1 MRRKKTSSS
10 LILIPVMLSFFVM
23 GFVDLVGVAANH
35 MQADFAL
42 SDTMANLCPAMVFLW
57 FLLFSIPAGILMNY
71 IGRRKTVL
79 LSLFITTVSL
89 LIPLLCYEFVMML
102 ISFSLLGIGN
112 VLLQVSLNPLVSN
125 VVSERHLAS
134 SLSFGQFIKGIAS
147 FLAPFIA
154 SWAALTMD
162 EWRELYPIFLLITL
176 VSIIG
181 LGFTSIEELDDY
193 SESDSLKSYGRLLG
207 NPLIRLIWIGI
218 ICHVGID
225 VGIRNS
231 AVLSDGTAYD
241 GVNKHRLHVLEHRR
255 RKLQSLVGKDIDRRM
270 KLSMST
276 RTKYY
281 DIPKSKNILKKEKK
295 LRKTYIDIYNLYHN
309 HYHQIARD
317 IVNKNPEWVVVEG
330 IKFRDMHTDNHH
342 MNHAIRDSRMSLLI
356 KYIKDK
362 CNAKNIPVITAPRF
376 FPSTQICSRCGSM
389 YKPGES
395 KIYRCPECGYEIDRD
410 LNAAIN
416 LRDYGM
422 SYMYHFD

>member
-225 VGIRNS
+225 VGINLTAPKIFVERLGFS
-231 AVLSDGTAYD
+231 VADASMAGSVYFLFRTIGCLIGAVVLQYIASERFFRWSVFGLLLALIGLSFASTLEQLYAVLLILGIGNANIFSI
-241 GVNKHRLHVLEHRR
+241 L
-255 RKLQSLVGKDIDRRM
+255 I
-270 KLSMST
+270 
-276 RTKYY
+276 
-281 DIPKSKNILKKEKK
+281 SKALN
-295 LRKTYIDIYNLYHN
+295 TFPD
-309 HYHQIARD
+309 
-317 IVNKNPEWVVVEG
+317 NKNEVSGLMITGLCGGALFVVPMG
-330 IKFRDMHTDNHH
+330 IVSDWIESQAGALIILGLGAVYLTYLSVYFRKHPH
-342 MNHAIRDSRMSLLI
+342 SL
-356 KYIKDK
+356 D
-362 CNAKNIPVITAPRF
+362 
-376 FPSTQICSRCGSM
+376 
-389 YKPGES
+389 
-395 KIYRCPECGYEIDRD
+395 D
-410 LNAAIN
+410 
-416 LRDYGM
+416 
-422 SYMYHFD
+422 

>member
-225 VGIRNS
+225 VGI
-231 AVLSDGTAYD
+231 
-241 GVNKHRLHVLEHRR
+241 
-255 RKLQSLVGKDIDRRM
+255 
-270 KLSMST
+270 
-276 RTKYY
+276 
-281 DIPKSKNILKKEKK
+281 
-295 LRKTYIDIYNLYHN
+295 NL
-309 HYHQIARD
+309 
-317 IVNKNPEWVVVEG
+317 
-330 IKFRDMHTDNHH
+330 
-342 MNHAIRDSRMSLLI
+342 
-356 KYIKDK
+356 
-362 CNAKNIPVITAPRF
+362 TAPKIFVERLGFSVADASMAGSIYFLSRTVGCLIGTVALQYMAPDRF
-376 FPSTQICSRCGSM
+376 FRWSVLGLLFALIGLSFAFTLEQLYVVLLVLGVGNANIFSILISKVLNVFSDKKNEVSGLMITGLCGGALFVLPMGIVSDWIDSQAGSLIILGVGAL
-389 YKPGES
+389 YLTYLS
-395 KIYRCPECGYEIDRD
+395 GYFKKHPDMPQE
-410 LNAAIN
+410 
-416 LRDYGM
+416 
-422 SYMYHFD
+422 

>member
-181 LGFTSIEELDDY
+181 LGFTSIEELDGY

-225 VGIRNS
+225 VGINLTAPKIFVERLGFS
-231 AVLSDGTAYD
+231 VAGASMAGSVYFLSRTIGCLIGAVVLQYIAFERFFRWSVFGLLLALIGLSFASTLEQLYAVLLILGIGNANIFSI
-241 GVNKHRLHVLEHRR
+241 L
-255 RKLQSLVGKDIDRRM
+255 I
-270 KLSMST
+270 
-276 RTKYY
+276 
-281 DIPKSKNILKKEKK
+281 SKALN
-295 LRKTYIDIYNLYHN
+295 TFPD
-309 HYHQIARD
+309 
-317 IVNKNPEWVVVEG
+317 NKNEVSGLMITGLCGGALFVVPMG
-330 IKFRDMHTDNHH
+330 IVSDWIESQAGALIILGLGAVYLTYLSVYFRKRSH
-342 MNHAIRDSRMSLLI
+342 SL
-356 KYIKDK
+356 D
-362 CNAKNIPVITAPRF
+362 
-376 FPSTQICSRCGSM
+376 
-389 YKPGES
+389 
-395 KIYRCPECGYEIDRD
+395 D
-410 LNAAIN
+410 
-416 LRDYGM
+416 
-422 SYMYHFD
+422 

>member
-225 VGIRNS
+225 VGINLTAPKIFVERLGFS
-231 AVLSDGTAYD
+231 VADASMAGSVYFLSRTIGCLIGAVVLQYIVSERFFRWSVFGLLLALIGLSFASTLEQLYAVLLILGIGNANIFSI
-241 GVNKHRLHVLEHRR
+241 L
-255 RKLQSLVGKDIDRRM
+255 I
-270 KLSMST
+270 
-276 RTKYY
+276 
-281 DIPKSKNILKKEKK
+281 SKALN
-295 LRKTYIDIYNLYHN
+295 TFPD
-309 HYHQIARD
+309 
-317 IVNKNPEWVVVEG
+317 NKNEVSGLMITGLCGGALFVVPMG
-330 IKFRDMHTDNHH
+330 IVSDWIESQAGALIILGLGAVYLTYLSVYFRKRPH
-342 MNHAIRDSRMSLLI
+342 SL
-356 KYIKDK
+356 D
-362 CNAKNIPVITAPRF
+362 
-376 FPSTQICSRCGSM
+376 
-389 YKPGES
+389 
-395 KIYRCPECGYEIDRD
+395 D
-410 LNAAIN
+410 
-416 LRDYGM
+416 
-422 SYMYHFD
+422 

>member
-225 VGIRNS
+225 VGINLTAPKIFVERLGFS
-231 AVLSDGTAYD
+231 VADASMAGSVYFLSRTIGCLIGAVVLQYIASERFFRWSVLGLLLALIGLSFASTLEQLYAVLLILGIGNANIFSI
-241 GVNKHRLHVLEHRR
+241 L
-255 RKLQSLVGKDIDRRM
+255 I
-270 KLSMST
+270 
-276 RTKYY
+276 
-281 DIPKSKNILKKEKK
+281 SKALN
-295 LRKTYIDIYNLYHN
+295 TFPD
-309 HYHQIARD
+309 
-317 IVNKNPEWVVVEG
+317 NKNEVSGLMITGLCGGALFVVPMG
-330 IKFRDMHTDNHH
+330 IVSDWIESQAGALIILGLGAVYLTYLSVYFRKHPH
-342 MNHAIRDSRMSLLI
+342 SL
-356 KYIKDK
+356 D
-362 CNAKNIPVITAPRF
+362 
-376 FPSTQICSRCGSM
+376 
-389 YKPGES
+389 
-395 KIYRCPECGYEIDRD
+395 D
-410 LNAAIN
+410 
-416 LRDYGM
+416 
-422 SYMYHFD
+422 

>member
-1 MRRKKTSSS
+1 MKRNRTHSS

-35 MQADFAL
+35 VKVDFEL

-89 LIPLLCYEFVMML
+89 LIPLLRYEFVMML

-225 VGIRNS
+225 VGINLTAPKIFVERLGFS
-231 AVLSDGTAYD
+231 VADASMAGSVYFLSRTIGCLIGAVVLQYIVSERFFRWSVFGLLLALIGLSFASTLEQLYAVLLILGIGNANIFSI
-241 GVNKHRLHVLEHRR
+241 L
-255 RKLQSLVGKDIDRRM
+255 I
-270 KLSMST
+270 
-276 RTKYY
+276 
-281 DIPKSKNILKKEKK
+281 SKALN
-295 LRKTYIDIYNLYHN
+295 TFPD
-309 HYHQIARD
+309 
-317 IVNKNPEWVVVEG
+317 NKNEVSGLMITGLCGGALFVVPMG
-330 IKFRDMHTDNHH
+330 IVSDWIESQAGALIILGLGAVYLTYLSVYFRKHPH
-342 MNHAIRDSRMSLLI
+342 SL
-356 KYIKDK
+356 D
-362 CNAKNIPVITAPRF
+362 
-376 FPSTQICSRCGSM
+376 
-389 YKPGES
+389 
-395 KIYRCPECGYEIDRD
+395 D
-410 LNAAIN
+410 
-416 LRDYGM
+416 
-422 SYMYHFD
+422 

>member
-89 LIPLLCYEFVMML
+89 LVPLLHYEFVMML

-225 VGIRNS
+225 VGINLTAPKIFVERLGFS
-231 AVLSDGTAYD
+231 VADASMAGSVYFLSRTIGCLVGAVVLQYIVSERFFRWSVFGLLLALIGLSFASTLEQLYAVLLILGIGNANIFSI
-241 GVNKHRLHVLEHRR
+241 L
-255 RKLQSLVGKDIDRRM
+255 I
-270 KLSMST
+270 
-276 RTKYY
+276 
-281 DIPKSKNILKKEKK
+281 SKALNTFL
-295 LRKTYIDIYNLYHN
+295 D
-309 HYHQIARD
+309 
-317 IVNKNPEWVVVEG
+317 NKNEVSGLMITGLCGGALFVVPMG
-330 IKFRDMHTDNHH
+330 IVSDWIESQAGALIILGLGAVYLTYLSVYFRKHPH
-342 MNHAIRDSRMSLLI
+342 SL
-356 KYIKDK
+356 D
-362 CNAKNIPVITAPRF
+362 
-376 FPSTQICSRCGSM
+376 
-389 YKPGES
+389 
-395 KIYRCPECGYEIDRD
+395 D
-410 LNAAIN
+410 
-416 LRDYGM
+416 
-422 SYMYHFD
+422 

>member
-1 MRRKKTSSS
+1 MKRNRTHSS

-35 MQADFAL
+35 MKVDFEL

-89 LIPLLCYEFVMML
+89 LIPLLRYEFVMML

-134 SLSFGQFIKGIAS
+134 SLSLGQFIKGIAS
-147 FLAPFIA
+147 FLAPLIA

-193 SESDSLKSYGRLLG
+193 SESDSLKNYGRLLG

-225 VGIRNS
+225 VGINLTAPKIFVERLGFS
-231 AVLSDGTAYD
+231 VADASMAGSVYFLSRTIGCLLGAVVLQYIASERFFRWSVLGLLLALIGLSFASTLEQLYAVLLILGIGNANIFSI
-241 GVNKHRLHVLEHRR
+241 L
-255 RKLQSLVGKDIDRRM
+255 I
-270 KLSMST
+270 
-276 RTKYY
+276 
-281 DIPKSKNILKKEKK
+281 SKALN
-295 LRKTYIDIYNLYHN
+295 TFPD
-309 HYHQIARD
+309 
-317 IVNKNPEWVVVEG
+317 NKNEVSGLMITGLCGGALFVVPMG
-330 IKFRDMHTDNHH
+330 IVSDWIESQAGALIILGLGAVYLTYLSVYFRKHPH
-342 MNHAIRDSRMSLLI
+342 SL
-356 KYIKDK
+356 D
-362 CNAKNIPVITAPRF
+362 
-376 FPSTQICSRCGSM
+376 
-389 YKPGES
+389 
-395 KIYRCPECGYEIDRD
+395 D
-410 LNAAIN
+410 
-416 LRDYGM
+416 
-422 SYMYHFD
+422 

>member
-225 VGIRNS
+225 VGINLTAPKIFVERLGFS
-231 AVLSDGTAYD
+231 VADASMAGSVYFLSRTIGCLIGAVVLQYIVSERFFRWSVFGLLLALIGLSFASTLEQLYAVLLILGIGNANIFSI
-241 GVNKHRLHVLEHRR
+241 L
-255 RKLQSLVGKDIDRRM
+255 I
-270 KLSMST
+270 
-276 RTKYY
+276 
-281 DIPKSKNILKKEKK
+281 SKALN
-295 LRKTYIDIYNLYHN
+295 TFPD
-309 HYHQIARD
+309 
-317 IVNKNPEWVVVEG
+317 NKNEVSGLMITGLCGGALFVVPMG
-330 IKFRDMHTDNHH
+330 IVSDWIESQAGALIILGLGAVYLTYLSVYFRKHPH
-342 MNHAIRDSRMSLLI
+342 SL
-356 KYIKDK
+356 D
-362 CNAKNIPVITAPRF
+362 
-376 FPSTQICSRCGSM
+376 
-389 YKPGES
+389 
-395 KIYRCPECGYEIDRD
+395 D
-410 LNAAIN
+410 
-416 LRDYGM
+416 
-422 SYMYHFD
+422 

>member
-89 LIPLLCYEFVMML
+89 LIPLLRYEFVMML

-176 VSIIG
+176 VSIMG

-225 VGIRNS
+225 VGINLTAPKIFVERLGFS
-231 AVLSDGTAYD
+231 VADASMAGSVYFLSQTIGCLIGAVVLQYIASERFFRWSVFGLLLALIGLSFASTLEQLYAVLLIFGIGNS
-241 GVNKHRLHVLEHRR
+241 NIFSIL
-255 RKLQSLVGKDIDRRM
+255 I
-270 KLSMST
+270 
-276 RTKYY
+276 
-281 DIPKSKNILKKEKK
+281 SKALN
-295 LRKTYIDIYNLYHN
+295 TFPD
-309 HYHQIARD
+309 
-317 IVNKNPEWVVVEG
+317 NKNEVSGLMITGLCGGALFVVPMG
-330 IKFRDMHTDNHH
+330 IVSDWIESQAGALIILGLGAVYLTYLSVYFRKHPH
-342 MNHAIRDSRMSLLI
+342 SL
-356 KYIKDK
+356 D
-362 CNAKNIPVITAPRF
+362 
-376 FPSTQICSRCGSM
+376 
-389 YKPGES
+389 
-395 KIYRCPECGYEIDRD
+395 D
-410 LNAAIN
+410 
-416 LRDYGM
+416 
-422 SYMYHFD
+422 

>member
-225 VGIRNS
+225 VGINLTAPKIFVERLGFS
-231 AVLSDGTAYD
+231 VADASMAGSVYFLSRTIGCLIGAVVLQYIASERFFRWSVLGLLLALIGLSFASTLEQLYAVLLILGIGNANIFSI
-241 GVNKHRLHVLEHRR
+241 L
-255 RKLQSLVGKDIDRRM
+255 I
-270 KLSMST
+270 
-276 RTKYY
+276 
-281 DIPKSKNILKKEKK
+281 SKALN
-295 LRKTYIDIYNLYHN
+295 TFPD
-309 HYHQIARD
+309 
-317 IVNKNPEWVVVEG
+317 NKNEVSGLMITGLCGGALFVVPMG
-330 IKFRDMHTDNHH
+330 IVSDWIESQAGALIILGLGAIYLTYLSVYFRKHPH
-342 MNHAIRDSRMSLLI
+342 SL
-356 KYIKDK
+356 D
-362 CNAKNIPVITAPRF
+362 
-376 FPSTQICSRCGSM
+376 
-389 YKPGES
+389 
-395 KIYRCPECGYEIDRD
+395 D
-410 LNAAIN
+410 
-416 LRDYGM
+416 
-422 SYMYHFD
+422 

>member
-225 VGIRNS
+225 VGINLTAPKIFVERLGFS
-231 AVLSDGTAYD
+231 VADASMAGSVYFLSRTIGCLIGAVVLQYIASERFFRWSVFGLLLALIGLSFASTLEQLYAVLLILGIGNANIFSI
-241 GVNKHRLHVLEHRR
+241 L
-255 RKLQSLVGKDIDRRM
+255 I
-270 KLSMST
+270 
-276 RTKYY
+276 
-281 DIPKSKNILKKEKK
+281 SKALN
-295 LRKTYIDIYNLYHN
+295 TFPD
-309 HYHQIARD
+309 
-317 IVNKNPEWVVVEG
+317 NKNEVSGLMITGLCGGALFVVPMG
-330 IKFRDMHTDNHH
+330 IVSDWIESQAGALIILGLGAVYLTYLSVYFRKHPH
-342 MNHAIRDSRMSLLI
+342 SL
-356 KYIKDK
+356 D
-362 CNAKNIPVITAPRF
+362 
-376 FPSTQICSRCGSM
+376 
-389 YKPGES
+389 E
-395 KIYRCPECGYEIDRD
+395 
-410 LNAAIN
+410 
-416 LRDYGM
+416 
-422 SYMYHFD
+422 

>member
-225 VGIRNS
+225 VGINLTAPKIFVERLGFS
-231 AVLSDGTAYD
+231 VADASMAGSVYFLSRTIGCLLGAVVLQYIASERFFRWSVFGLLLALIGLSFASTLEQLYAVLLILGIGNANIFSI
-241 GVNKHRLHVLEHRR
+241 L
-255 RKLQSLVGKDIDRRM
+255 I
-270 KLSMST
+270 
-276 RTKYY
+276 
-281 DIPKSKNILKKEKK
+281 SKALN
-295 LRKTYIDIYNLYHN
+295 TFPD
-309 HYHQIARD
+309 
-317 IVNKNPEWVVVEG
+317 NKNEVSGLMITGLCGGALFVVPMG
-330 IKFRDMHTDNHH
+330 IVSDWIESQAGALIILGLGAVYLTYLSVYFRKHPH
-342 MNHAIRDSRMSLLI
+342 SL
-356 KYIKDK
+356 D
-362 CNAKNIPVITAPRF
+362 
-376 FPSTQICSRCGSM
+376 
-389 YKPGES
+389 
-395 KIYRCPECGYEIDRD
+395 D
-410 LNAAIN
+410 
-416 LRDYGM
+416 
-422 SYMYHFD
+422 

>member
-89 LIPLLCYEFVMML
+89 LIPLLRYEFVMML

-125 VVSERHLAS
+125 VVSKRHLAS

-162 EWRELYPIFLLITL
+162 EWRELYPVFMLITI

-193 SESDSLKSYGRLLG
+193 SESDSLKSYGRLFG

-225 VGIRNS
+225 VGI
-231 AVLSDGTAYD
+231 
-241 GVNKHRLHVLEHRR
+241 
-255 RKLQSLVGKDIDRRM
+255 
-270 KLSMST
+270 
-276 RTKYY
+276 
-281 DIPKSKNILKKEKK
+281 
-295 LRKTYIDIYNLYHN
+295 NL
-309 HYHQIARD
+309 
-317 IVNKNPEWVVVEG
+317 
-330 IKFRDMHTDNHH
+330 
-342 MNHAIRDSRMSLLI
+342 
-356 KYIKDK
+356 
-362 CNAKNIPVITAPRF
+362 TAPKIFVERLGFSVADASMAGSVYFLSRTIGCLIGAVVLQYIASERF
-376 FPSTQICSRCGSM
+376 FRWSVLGLLFALIGLSFAFTLEQLYVVLLVLGIGNANIFSILI
-389 YKPGES
+389 S
-395 KIYRCPECGYEIDRD
+395 KV
-410 LNAAIN
+410 LNAFSDKKNEVSGLMITGLCGGALFVLPMGIVSDWIDSQAGA
-416 LRDYGM
+416 LIILGLGALYLTYLSGYFKKHPDLPQE
-422 SYMYHFD
+422 

>member
-42 SDTMANLCPAMVFLW
+42 SDTMSNLCPAMVFLW

-89 LIPLLCYEFVMML
+89 LIPLLRYEFVMML

-225 VGIRNS
+225 VGINLTAPKIFVERLGFS
-231 AVLSDGTAYD
+231 VADASMAGSVYFLSRTIGCLIGAVVLQYIASERFFRWSVLGLLLALIGLSFASTLEQLYAVLLILGIGNANIFSI
-241 GVNKHRLHVLEHRR
+241 L
-255 RKLQSLVGKDIDRRM
+255 I
-270 KLSMST
+270 
-276 RTKYY
+276 
-281 DIPKSKNILKKEKK
+281 SKALN
-295 LRKTYIDIYNLYHN
+295 TFPD
-309 HYHQIARD
+309 
-317 IVNKNPEWVVVEG
+317 NKNEVSGLMITGLCGGALFVVPMG
-330 IKFRDMHTDNHH
+330 IVSDWIESQAGALIILGLGAVYLTYLSVYFRKHPH
-342 MNHAIRDSRMSLLI
+342 SL
-356 KYIKDK
+356 D
-362 CNAKNIPVITAPRF
+362 
-376 FPSTQICSRCGSM
+376 
-389 YKPGES
+389 
-395 KIYRCPECGYEIDRD
+395 D
-410 LNAAIN
+410 
-416 LRDYGM
+416 
-422 SYMYHFD
+422 

>member
-89 LIPLLCYEFVMML
+89 LIPLLHYEFVMML

-176 VSIIG
+176 VSIMG

-225 VGIRNS
+225 VGINLTAPKIFVERLGFS
-231 AVLSDGTAYD
+231 VADASMAGSVYFLSRTIGCLIGAVVLQYIASERFFRWSVFGLLLALIGLSFASTLEQLYAVLLILGIGNANIFSI
-241 GVNKHRLHVLEHRR
+241 L
-255 RKLQSLVGKDIDRRM
+255 I
-270 KLSMST
+270 
-276 RTKYY
+276 
-281 DIPKSKNILKKEKK
+281 SKALN
-295 LRKTYIDIYNLYHN
+295 TFPD
-309 HYHQIARD
+309 
-317 IVNKNPEWVVVEG
+317 NKNEVSGLMITGLCGGALFVVPMG
-330 IKFRDMHTDNHH
+330 IVSDWIESQAGALIILGLGAVYLTYLSVYFRKHPH
-342 MNHAIRDSRMSLLI
+342 SL
-356 KYIKDK
+356 D
-362 CNAKNIPVITAPRF
+362 
-376 FPSTQICSRCGSM
+376 
-389 YKPGES
+389 
-395 KIYRCPECGYEIDRD
+395 D
-410 LNAAIN
+410 
-416 LRDYGM
+416 
-422 SYMYHFD
+422 

>member
-89 LIPLLCYEFVMML
+89 LIPLLHYEFVMML

-225 VGIRNS
+225 VGINLTAPKIFVERLGFS
-231 AVLSDGTAYD
+231 VADASMAGSVYFLSRTIGCLLGAVVLQYIASERFFRWSVLGLLLALIGLSFASTLEQLYAVLLILGIGNANIFSI
-241 GVNKHRLHVLEHRR
+241 L
-255 RKLQSLVGKDIDRRM
+255 I
-270 KLSMST
+270 
-276 RTKYY
+276 
-281 DIPKSKNILKKEKK
+281 SKALN
-295 LRKTYIDIYNLYHN
+295 TFPD
-309 HYHQIARD
+309 
-317 IVNKNPEWVVVEG
+317 NKNEVSGLMITGLCGGALFVVPMG
-330 IKFRDMHTDNHH
+330 IVSDWIESQAGALIILGLGAVYLTYLSVYFRKHPH
-342 MNHAIRDSRMSLLI
+342 SL
-356 KYIKDK
+356 D
-362 CNAKNIPVITAPRF
+362 
-376 FPSTQICSRCGSM
+376 
-389 YKPGES
+389 
-395 KIYRCPECGYEIDRD
+395 D
-410 LNAAIN
+410 
-416 LRDYGM
+416 
-422 SYMYHFD
+422 

>member
-89 LIPLLCYEFVMML
+89 LIPLLHYEFVMML

-225 VGIRNS
+225 VGINLTAPKIFVERLGFS
-231 AVLSDGTAYD
+231 VAGASMAGSVYFLSRTIGCLLGAVVLQYIASERFFRWSVFGLLLALIGLSFASTLEQLYAVLLILGIGNANIFSI
-241 GVNKHRLHVLEHRR
+241 L
-255 RKLQSLVGKDIDRRM
+255 I
-270 KLSMST
+270 
-276 RTKYY
+276 
-281 DIPKSKNILKKEKK
+281 SKALNTFL
-295 LRKTYIDIYNLYHN
+295 D
-309 HYHQIARD
+309 
-317 IVNKNPEWVVVEG
+317 NKNEVSGLMITGLCGGALFVVPMG
-330 IKFRDMHTDNHH
+330 IVSDWIESQAGALIILGLGAVYLTYLSVYFRKHPH
-342 MNHAIRDSRMSLLI
+342 SL
-356 KYIKDK
+356 D
-362 CNAKNIPVITAPRF
+362 
-376 FPSTQICSRCGSM
+376 
-389 YKPGES
+389 
-395 KIYRCPECGYEIDRD
+395 D
-410 LNAAIN
+410 
-416 LRDYGM
+416 
-422 SYMYHFD
+422 

>member
-23 GFVDLVGVAANH
+23 GFVDLVGVTANH

-89 LIPLLCYEFVMML
+89 LVPLLHYEFVMML

-225 VGIRNS
+225 VGINLTAPKIFVERLGFS
-231 AVLSDGTAYD
+231 VADASMAGSVYFLSRTIGCLVGAVVLQYIVSERFFRWSVFGLLLALIGLSFASTLEQLYAVLLILGIGNANIFSI
-241 GVNKHRLHVLEHRR
+241 L
-255 RKLQSLVGKDIDRRM
+255 I
-270 KLSMST
+270 
-276 RTKYY
+276 
-281 DIPKSKNILKKEKK
+281 SKALN
-295 LRKTYIDIYNLYHN
+295 TFPD
-309 HYHQIARD
+309 
-317 IVNKNPEWVVVEG
+317 NKNEVSGLMITGLCGGALFVVPMG
-330 IKFRDMHTDNHH
+330 IVSDWIESQAGALIILGLGAVYLTYLSVYFRKHPH
-342 MNHAIRDSRMSLLI
+342 SL
-356 KYIKDK
+356 D
-362 CNAKNIPVITAPRF
+362 
-376 FPSTQICSRCGSM
+376 
-389 YKPGES
+389 
-395 KIYRCPECGYEIDRD
+395 D
-410 LNAAIN
+410 
-416 LRDYGM
+416 
-422 SYMYHFD
+422 

>member
-1 MRRKKTSSS
+1 MKRNRTHSS

-35 MQADFAL
+35 MKVDFEL

-89 LIPLLCYEFVMML
+89 LIPLLRYEFVMML

-225 VGIRNS
+225 VGINLTAPKIFVERLGFS
-231 AVLSDGTAYD
+231 VADASMAGSVYFLSRTIGCLIGAVVLQYVASERFFRWSVFGLLLALIGLSFASTLEQLYAVLLILGIGNANIFSI
-241 GVNKHRLHVLEHRR
+241 L
-255 RKLQSLVGKDIDRRM
+255 I
-270 KLSMST
+270 
-276 RTKYY
+276 
-281 DIPKSKNILKKEKK
+281 SKALNTFL
-295 LRKTYIDIYNLYHN
+295 D
-309 HYHQIARD
+309 
-317 IVNKNPEWVVVEG
+317 NKNEVSGLMITGLCGGALFVVPMG
-330 IKFRDMHTDNHH
+330 IVSDWIESQAGALIILGLGAVYLTYLSVYFRKRPH
-342 MNHAIRDSRMSLLI
+342 SL
-356 KYIKDK
+356 D
-362 CNAKNIPVITAPRF
+362 
-376 FPSTQICSRCGSM
+376 
-389 YKPGES
+389 
-395 KIYRCPECGYEIDRD
+395 D
-410 LNAAIN
+410 
-416 LRDYGM
+416 
-422 SYMYHFD
+422 

>member
-89 LIPLLCYEFVMML
+89 LIPLLHYEFVMML

-225 VGIRNS
+225 VGINLTAPKIFVERLGFS
-231 AVLSDGTAYD
+231 VADASMAGSVYFLSRTIGCLIGAVVLQYIASERFFRWSVLGLLLALIGLSFASTLEQLYAVLLILGIGNANIFSI
-241 GVNKHRLHVLEHRR
+241 L
-255 RKLQSLVGKDIDRRM
+255 I
-270 KLSMST
+270 
-276 RTKYY
+276 
-281 DIPKSKNILKKEKK
+281 SKALN
-295 LRKTYIDIYNLYHN
+295 TFPD
-309 HYHQIARD
+309 
-317 IVNKNPEWVVVEG
+317 NKNEVSGLMITGLCGGALFVVPMG
-330 IKFRDMHTDNHH
+330 IVSDWIESQAGALIILGLGAVYLTYLSVYFRKHPH
-342 MNHAIRDSRMSLLI
+342 SL
-356 KYIKDK
+356 D
-362 CNAKNIPVITAPRF
+362 
-376 FPSTQICSRCGSM
+376 
-389 YKPGES
+389 
-395 KIYRCPECGYEIDRD
+395 D
-410 LNAAIN
+410 
-416 LRDYGM
+416 
-422 SYMYHFD
+422 

>member
-89 LIPLLCYEFVMML
+89 LIPLLHYEFVMML

-225 VGIRNS
+225 VGINLTAPKIFVERLGFS
-231 AVLSDGTAYD
+231 VADASMAGSVYFLSRTIGCLIGAVVLQYIASERFFRWSVFGLLLALIGLSFASTLEQLYAVLLILGIGNANIFSI
-241 GVNKHRLHVLEHRR
+241 L
-255 RKLQSLVGKDIDRRM
+255 I
-270 KLSMST
+270 
-276 RTKYY
+276 
-281 DIPKSKNILKKEKK
+281 SKALN
-295 LRKTYIDIYNLYHN
+295 TFPD
-309 HYHQIARD
+309 
-317 IVNKNPEWVVVEG
+317 NKNEVSGLMITGLCGGALFVVPMG
-330 IKFRDMHTDNHH
+330 IVSDWIESQAGALIILGLGAVYLTYLSVYFRKHPH
-342 MNHAIRDSRMSLLI
+342 SL
-356 KYIKDK
+356 D
-362 CNAKNIPVITAPRF
+362 
-376 FPSTQICSRCGSM
+376 
-389 YKPGES
+389 
-395 KIYRCPECGYEIDRD
+395 D
-410 LNAAIN
+410 
-416 LRDYGM
+416 
-422 SYMYHFD
+422 

>member
-89 LIPLLCYEFVMML
+89 LIPLLHYEFVMML

-225 VGIRNS
+225 VGINLTAPKIFVERLGFS
-231 AVLSDGTAYD
+231 VADASMAGSVYFLSRTIGCLLGAVVLQYIASERFFRWSVFGLLLALIGLSFASTLEQLYAVLLILGIGNANIFSI
-241 GVNKHRLHVLEHRR
+241 L
-255 RKLQSLVGKDIDRRM
+255 I
-270 KLSMST
+270 
-276 RTKYY
+276 
-281 DIPKSKNILKKEKK
+281 SKALN
-295 LRKTYIDIYNLYHN
+295 TFPD
-309 HYHQIARD
+309 
-317 IVNKNPEWVVVEG
+317 NKNEVSGLMITGLCGGALFVVPMG
-330 IKFRDMHTDNHH
+330 IVSDWIESQAGALIILGLGAVYLTYLSVYFRKHPH
-342 MNHAIRDSRMSLLI
+342 SL
-356 KYIKDK
+356 D
-362 CNAKNIPVITAPRF
+362 
-376 FPSTQICSRCGSM
+376 
-389 YKPGES
+389 
-395 KIYRCPECGYEIDRD
+395 D
-410 LNAAIN
+410 
-416 LRDYGM
+416 
-422 SYMYHFD
+422 

>member
-89 LIPLLCYEFVMML
+89 LVPLLHYEFVMML

-225 VGIRNS
+225 VGINLTAPKIFVERLGFS
-231 AVLSDGTAYD
+231 VADASMAGSVYFLSRTIGCLVGAVVLQYIVSERFFRWSVFGLLLALIGLSFASTLEQLYAVLLILGIGNANIFSILIS
-241 GVNKHRLHVLEHRR
+241 KVLNTFP
-255 RKLQSLVGKDIDRRM
+255 D
-270 KLSMST
+270 
-276 RTKYY
+276 
-281 DIPKSKNILKKEKK
+281 
-295 LRKTYIDIYNLYHN
+295 
-309 HYHQIARD
+309 
-317 IVNKNPEWVVVEG
+317 NKNEVSGLMITGLCGGALFVVPMG
-330 IKFRDMHTDNHH
+330 IVSDWIESQAGALIILGLGAVYLTYLSVYFRKHPH
-342 MNHAIRDSRMSLLI
+342 SL
-356 KYIKDK
+356 D
-362 CNAKNIPVITAPRF
+362 
-376 FPSTQICSRCGSM
+376 
-389 YKPGES
+389 
-395 KIYRCPECGYEIDRD
+395 D
-410 LNAAIN
+410 
-416 LRDYGM
+416 
-422 SYMYHFD
+422 

>member
-1 MRRKKTSSS
+1 MKRNRTHSS

-35 MQADFAL
+35 MKVDFEL

-89 LIPLLCYEFVMML
+89 LIPLLRYEFVMML

-225 VGIRNS
+225 VGINLTAPKIFVERLGFS
-231 AVLSDGTAYD
+231 VADASMAGSVYFLSRTIGCLIGAVVLQYIASERFFRWSVLGLLLALIGLSFASTLEQLYAVLLILGIGNANIFSI
-241 GVNKHRLHVLEHRR
+241 L
-255 RKLQSLVGKDIDRRM
+255 I
-270 KLSMST
+270 
-276 RTKYY
+276 
-281 DIPKSKNILKKEKK
+281 SKALN
-295 LRKTYIDIYNLYHN
+295 TFPD
-309 HYHQIARD
+309 
-317 IVNKNPEWVVVEG
+317 NKNEVSGLMITGLCGGALFVVPMG
-330 IKFRDMHTDNHH
+330 IVSDWIESQAGALIILGLGAVYLTYLSVYFRKHPH
-342 MNHAIRDSRMSLLI
+342 SL
-356 KYIKDK
+356 D
-362 CNAKNIPVITAPRF
+362 
-376 FPSTQICSRCGSM
+376 
-389 YKPGES
+389 
-395 KIYRCPECGYEIDRD
+395 D
-410 LNAAIN
+410 
-416 LRDYGM
+416 
-422 SYMYHFD
+422 

>member
-1 MRRKKTSSS
+1 MKRNRTHSS

-35 MQADFAL
+35 MKVDFEL

-89 LIPLLCYEFVMML
+89 LIPLLRYEFVMML

-225 VGIRNS
+225 VGINLTAPKIFVERLGFS
-231 AVLSDGTAYD
+231 VADASMAGSVYFLSRTIGCLLGAVVLQYIVSERFFRWSVFGLLLALIGMSFASTLEQLYAVLLILGIGNANIFSI
-241 GVNKHRLHVLEHRR
+241 L
-255 RKLQSLVGKDIDRRM
+255 I
-270 KLSMST
+270 
-276 RTKYY
+276 
-281 DIPKSKNILKKEKK
+281 SKALN
-295 LRKTYIDIYNLYHN
+295 TFPD
-309 HYHQIARD
+309 
-317 IVNKNPEWVVVEG
+317 NKNEVSGLMITGLCGGALFVVPMG
-330 IKFRDMHTDNHH
+330 IVSDWIESQAGALIILGLGAVYLTYLSVYFRKHPH
-342 MNHAIRDSRMSLLI
+342 SL
-356 KYIKDK
+356 D
-362 CNAKNIPVITAPRF
+362 
-376 FPSTQICSRCGSM
+376 
-389 YKPGES
+389 
-395 KIYRCPECGYEIDRD
+395 D
-410 LNAAIN
+410 
-416 LRDYGM
+416 
-422 SYMYHFD
+422 

>member
-89 LIPLLCYEFVMML
+89 LVPLLHYEFVMML

-225 VGIRNS
+225 VGINLTAPKIFVERLGFS
-231 AVLSDGTAYD
+231 VADASMAGSVYFLSRTIGCLIGAVVLQYIASERFFRWSVLGLLLALIGLSFASTLEQLYAVLLILGIGNANIFSI
-241 GVNKHRLHVLEHRR
+241 L
-255 RKLQSLVGKDIDRRM
+255 I
-270 KLSMST
+270 
-276 RTKYY
+276 
-281 DIPKSKNILKKEKK
+281 SKALN
-295 LRKTYIDIYNLYHN
+295 TFPD
-309 HYHQIARD
+309 
-317 IVNKNPEWVVVEG
+317 NKNEVSGLMITGLCGGALFVVPMG
-330 IKFRDMHTDNHH
+330 IVSDWIESQAGALIILGLGAVYLTYLSVYFRKHPH
-342 MNHAIRDSRMSLLI
+342 SL
-356 KYIKDK
+356 D
-362 CNAKNIPVITAPRF
+362 
-376 FPSTQICSRCGSM
+376 
-389 YKPGES
+389 
-395 KIYRCPECGYEIDRD
+395 D
-410 LNAAIN
+410 
-416 LRDYGM
+416 
-422 SYMYHFD
+422 

>member
-181 LGFTSIEELDDY
+181 LGFTSIEELDGY

-225 VGIRNS
+225 VGINLTAPKIFVERLGFS
-231 AVLSDGTAYD
+231 VAGASMAGSVYFLSRTIGCLIGAVVLQYIAFERFFRWSVFGLLLALIGLSFASTLEQLYAVLLILGIGNANIFSILISKALNTFPD
-241 GVNKHRLHVLEHRR
+241 NK
-255 RKLQSLVGKDIDRRM
+255 M
-270 KLSMST
+270 KC
-276 RTKYY
+276 R
-281 DIPKSKNILKKEKK
+281 
-295 LRKTYIDIYNLYHN
+295 
-309 HYHQIARD
+309 A
-317 IVNKNPEWVVVEG
+317 
-330 IKFRDMHTDNHH
+330 
-342 MNHAIRDSRMSLLI
+342 
-356 KYIKDK
+356 
-362 CNAKNIPVITAPRF
+362 
-376 FPSTQICSRCGSM
+376 
-389 YKPGES
+389 
-395 KIYRCPECGYEIDRD
+395 
-410 LNAAIN
+410 
-416 LRDYGM
+416 
-422 SYMYHFD
+422 

>member
-225 VGIRNS
+225 VGINLTAPKIFVERLGFS
-231 AVLSDGTAYD
+231 VADASMAGSVYFLSRTIGCLIGAVVLQYIASERFFRWSVLGLLLALIGLSFASTLEQLYAVLLILGIGNANIFSILIS
-241 GVNKHRLHVLEHRR
+241 KVLNTFP
-255 RKLQSLVGKDIDRRM
+255 D
-270 KLSMST
+270 
-276 RTKYY
+276 
-281 DIPKSKNILKKEKK
+281 
-295 LRKTYIDIYNLYHN
+295 
-309 HYHQIARD
+309 
-317 IVNKNPEWVVVEG
+317 NKNEVSGLMITGLCGGALFVMPMG
-330 IKFRDMHTDNHH
+330 IVSDWIESQAGALIILGLGAVYLTYLSVYFRKHPH
-342 MNHAIRDSRMSLLI
+342 SL
-356 KYIKDK
+356 D
-362 CNAKNIPVITAPRF
+362 
-376 FPSTQICSRCGSM
+376 
-389 YKPGES
+389 
-395 KIYRCPECGYEIDRD
+395 D
-410 LNAAIN
+410 
-416 LRDYGM
+416 
-422 SYMYHFD
+422 

>member
-42 SDTMANLCPAMVFLW
+42 SDAMANLCPAMVFLW

-225 VGIRNS
+225 VGINLTAPKIFVERLGFS
-231 AVLSDGTAYD
+231 VADASMAGSVYFLSRTIGCLIGAVVLQYIASERFFRWSVLGLLLALIGLSFASTLEQLYAVLLILGIGNANIFSI
-241 GVNKHRLHVLEHRR
+241 L
-255 RKLQSLVGKDIDRRM
+255 I
-270 KLSMST
+270 
-276 RTKYY
+276 
-281 DIPKSKNILKKEKK
+281 SKALN
-295 LRKTYIDIYNLYHN
+295 TFPD
-309 HYHQIARD
+309 
-317 IVNKNPEWVVVEG
+317 NKNEVSGLMITGLCGGALFVVPMG
-330 IKFRDMHTDNHH
+330 IVSDWIESQAGALIILGLGAVYLTYLSVYFRKHPH
-342 MNHAIRDSRMSLLI
+342 SL
-356 KYIKDK
+356 D
-362 CNAKNIPVITAPRF
+362 
-376 FPSTQICSRCGSM
+376 
-389 YKPGES
+389 
-395 KIYRCPECGYEIDRD
+395 D
-410 LNAAIN
+410 
-416 LRDYGM
+416 
-422 SYMYHFD
+422 

>member
-89 LIPLLCYEFVMML
+89 LVPLLHYEFVMML

-225 VGIRNS
+225 VGINLTAPKIFVERLGFS
-231 AVLSDGTAYD
+231 VADASMAGSVYFLSRTIGCLLGAVVLQYIASERFFRWSVFGLLLALIGLSFASTLEQLYAVLLILGIGNANIFSI
-241 GVNKHRLHVLEHRR
+241 L
-255 RKLQSLVGKDIDRRM
+255 I
-270 KLSMST
+270 
-276 RTKYY
+276 
-281 DIPKSKNILKKEKK
+281 SKALNTFL
-295 LRKTYIDIYNLYHN
+295 D
-309 HYHQIARD
+309 
-317 IVNKNPEWVVVEG
+317 NKNEVSGLMITGLCGGALFVVPMG
-330 IKFRDMHTDNHH
+330 IVSDWIESQAGALIILGLGAVYLTYLSVYFRKHPH
-342 MNHAIRDSRMSLLI
+342 SL
-356 KYIKDK
+356 D
-362 CNAKNIPVITAPRF
+362 
-376 FPSTQICSRCGSM
+376 
-389 YKPGES
+389 
-395 KIYRCPECGYEIDRD
+395 D
-410 LNAAIN
+410 
-416 LRDYGM
+416 
-422 SYMYHFD
+422 

>member
-225 VGIRNS
+225 VGINLTAPKIFVERLGIS
-231 AVLSDGTAYD
+231 VADASMAGSVYFLSRTIGCLIGAVVLQYIASERFFRWSVFGLLLALIGLSFASTLEQLYAVLLILGIGNANIFSI
-241 GVNKHRLHVLEHRR
+241 L
-255 RKLQSLVGKDIDRRM
+255 I
-270 KLSMST
+270 
-276 RTKYY
+276 
-281 DIPKSKNILKKEKK
+281 SKALNTFL
-295 LRKTYIDIYNLYHN
+295 D
-309 HYHQIARD
+309 
-317 IVNKNPEWVVVEG
+317 NKNEVSGLMITGLCGGALFVVPMG
-330 IKFRDMHTDNHH
+330 IVSDWIESQAGALIILGLGAVYLTYLSVYFRKHPH
-342 MNHAIRDSRMSLLI
+342 SL
-356 KYIKDK
+356 D
-362 CNAKNIPVITAPRF
+362 
-376 FPSTQICSRCGSM
+376 
-389 YKPGES
+389 
-395 KIYRCPECGYEIDRD
+395 D
-410 LNAAIN
+410 
-416 LRDYGM
+416 
-422 SYMYHFD
+422 

>member
-225 VGIRNS
+225 VGINLTAPKIFVERLGFS
-231 AVLSDGTAYD
+231 VADASMAGSVYFLSRTIGCLLGAVVLQYIVSERFFRWSVFGLLLALIGLSFASTLEQLCAVLLILGIGNANIFSILISKALNTFPDNKNEVSGLMITGLCGGALFVVPMGIVSDWIESQAGA
-241 GVNKHRLHVLEHRR
+241 L
-255 RKLQSLVGKDIDRRM
+255 
-270 KLSMST
+270 
-276 RTKYY
+276 
-281 DIPKSKNILKKEKK
+281 NILG
-295 LRKTYIDIYNLYHN
+295 LGAVYLTYLSVYFRKHP
-309 HYHQIARD
+309 H
-317 IVNKNPEWVVVEG
+317 
-330 IKFRDMHTDNHH
+330 
-342 MNHAIRDSRMSLLI
+342 SL
-356 KYIKDK
+356 D
-362 CNAKNIPVITAPRF
+362 
-376 FPSTQICSRCGSM
+376 
-389 YKPGES
+389 
-395 KIYRCPECGYEIDRD
+395 D
-410 LNAAIN
+410 
-416 LRDYGM
+416 
-422 SYMYHFD
+422 

>member
-225 VGIRNS
+225 VGINLTAPKIFVERLGFS
-231 AVLSDGTAYD
+231 VADASMAGSVYFLSRTIGCLIGAVVLQYIASERFFRWSVFGLLLALIGLSFAST
-241 GVNKHRLHVLEHRR
+241 LEQ
-255 RKLQSLVGKDIDRRM
+255 LYAILLILGIGNANIFSILI
-270 KLSMST
+270 
-276 RTKYY
+276 
-281 DIPKSKNILKKEKK
+281 SKALN
-295 LRKTYIDIYNLYHN
+295 TFPD
-309 HYHQIARD
+309 
-317 IVNKNPEWVVVEG
+317 NKNEVSGLMITGLCGGALFVVPMG
-330 IKFRDMHTDNHH
+330 IVSDWIESQAGALIILGLGAVYLTYLSVYFRKHPH
-342 MNHAIRDSRMSLLI
+342 SL
-356 KYIKDK
+356 D
-362 CNAKNIPVITAPRF
+362 
-376 FPSTQICSRCGSM
+376 
-389 YKPGES
+389 
-395 KIYRCPECGYEIDRD
+395 D
-410 LNAAIN
+410 
-416 LRDYGM
+416 
-422 SYMYHFD
+422 

>member
-89 LIPLLCYEFVMML
+89 LIPLLRYEFVMML

-225 VGIRNS
+225 VGINLTAPKIFVERLGFS
-231 AVLSDGTAYD
+231 VADASMAGSVYFLSRTIGCLIGAVVLQYIASERFFRWSVFGLLLALIGLSFASTLEQLYAVLLILGIGNANIFSI
-241 GVNKHRLHVLEHRR
+241 L
-255 RKLQSLVGKDIDRRM
+255 I
-270 KLSMST
+270 
-276 RTKYY
+276 
-281 DIPKSKNILKKEKK
+281 SKALN
-295 LRKTYIDIYNLYHN
+295 TFPD
-309 HYHQIARD
+309 
-317 IVNKNPEWVVVEG
+317 NKNEVSGLMITGLCGGALFVVPMG
-330 IKFRDMHTDNHH
+330 IVSDWIESQAGALIILGLGAVYLTYLSVYFRKHPY
-342 MNHAIRDSRMSLLI
+342 SL
-356 KYIKDK
+356 D
-362 CNAKNIPVITAPRF
+362 
-376 FPSTQICSRCGSM
+376 
-389 YKPGES
+389 
-395 KIYRCPECGYEIDRD
+395 D
-410 LNAAIN
+410 
-416 LRDYGM
+416 
-422 SYMYHFD
+422 

>member
-1 MRRKKTSSS
+1 MKRNRTHSS

-225 VGIRNS
+225 VGINLTAPKIFVERLGFS
-231 AVLSDGTAYD
+231 VADASMAGSVYFLSRTIGCLIGAVVLQYIASERFFRWSVLGLLLALIGLSFASTLEQLYAVLLILGIGNANIFSI
-241 GVNKHRLHVLEHRR
+241 L
-255 RKLQSLVGKDIDRRM
+255 I
-270 KLSMST
+270 
-276 RTKYY
+276 
-281 DIPKSKNILKKEKK
+281 SKALN
-295 LRKTYIDIYNLYHN
+295 TFPD
-309 HYHQIARD
+309 
-317 IVNKNPEWVVVEG
+317 NKNEVSGLMITGLCGGALFVVPMG
-330 IKFRDMHTDNHH
+330 IVSDWIESQAGALIILGLGAVYLTYLSVYFRKHPH
-342 MNHAIRDSRMSLLI
+342 SL
-356 KYIKDK
+356 D
-362 CNAKNIPVITAPRF
+362 
-376 FPSTQICSRCGSM
+376 
-389 YKPGES
+389 
-395 KIYRCPECGYEIDRD
+395 D
-410 LNAAIN
+410 
-416 LRDYGM
+416 
-422 SYMYHFD
+422 

>member
-89 LIPLLCYEFVMML
+89 LVPLLHYEFVMML

-225 VGIRNS
+225 VGINLTAPKIFVERLGFS
-231 AVLSDGTAYD
+231 VAGASMAGSVYFLSRTIGCLIGAVVLQYIAFERFFRWSVFGLLLALIGLSFASTLEQLYAVLLILGIGNANIFSI
-241 GVNKHRLHVLEHRR
+241 L
-255 RKLQSLVGKDIDRRM
+255 I
-270 KLSMST
+270 
-276 RTKYY
+276 
-281 DIPKSKNILKKEKK
+281 SKALN
-295 LRKTYIDIYNLYHN
+295 TFPD
-309 HYHQIARD
+309 
-317 IVNKNPEWVVVEG
+317 NKNEVSGLMITGLCGGALFVVPMG
-330 IKFRDMHTDNHH
+330 IVSDWIESQAGALIILGLGAVYLTYLSVYFRKHPH
-342 MNHAIRDSRMSLLI
+342 SL
-356 KYIKDK
+356 D
-362 CNAKNIPVITAPRF
+362 
-376 FPSTQICSRCGSM
+376 
-389 YKPGES
+389 
-395 KIYRCPECGYEIDRD
+395 D
-410 LNAAIN
+410 
-416 LRDYGM
+416 
-422 SYMYHFD
+422 